1 MSNLIN
7 DIVAD
12 ADSMTDRMGWRDRK
26 IEIVFQSIKQ
36 RCGQVQMHCLGDWRS
51 YHDLLADPGWA
62 QPDRT
67 SVRHRLLAESCSCSP
82 YETVLVAGNNQANL
96 HMLRNDRR
104 CFNDPMRSELHGY
117 CGPAKP
123 GG

>member
-1 MSNLIN
+1 
-7 DIVAD
+7 
-12 ADSMTDRMGWRDRK
+12 MTDRMGWYDWK

-36 RCGQVQMHCLGDWRS
+36 RCGQVQMHCLGNWRS
-51 YHDLLADPGWA
+51 YHDLLANPSRA

-67 SVRHRLLAESCSCSP
+67 SVRHRLLTESRSGPP
-82 YETVLVAGNNQANL
+82 YETVFGARNNQANL
-96 HMLRNDRR
+96 DMLRNDRGR
-104 CFNDPMRSELHGY
+104 FNDPMRSELHGN

>member
-1 MSNLIN
+1 MRG
-7 DIVAD
+7 
-12 ADSMTDRMGWRDRK
+12 RMGRCDWK

-36 RCGQVQMHCLGDWRS
+36 RSGQVQMHCCRDWRS
-51 YHDLLADPGWA
+51 YHDPLPTPGWA

-67 SVRHRLLAESCSCSP
+67 SVRHCLLAESCSSSP
-82 YETVLVAGNNQANL
+82 YETVFVAGNNQENL

-104 CFNDPMRSELHGY
+104 RFTGPMRSELHGY

>member
-1 MSNLIN
+1 
-7 DIVAD
+7 
-12 ADSMTDRMGWRDRK
+12 MTDRMGRCDWK

-51 YHDLLADPGWA
+51 YHDLLANPGWA

-67 SVRHRLLAESCSCSP
+67 SFRHRLLAESGSSSP
-82 YETVLVAGNNQANL
+82 YEAISVAGNNQANL
-96 HMLRNDRR
+96 HMLGNDRR
-104 CFNDPMRSELHGY
+104 RFTDPMRSELHGY

>member
-1 MSNLIN
+1 
-7 DIVAD
+7 
-12 ADSMTDRMGWRDRK
+12 MGRCDWK
-26 IEIVFQSIKQ
+26 IEIVLQSIKQ
-36 RCGQVQMHCLGDWRS
+36 RYGQVQMHCLGNGRS
-51 YHDLLADPGWA
+51 DHDLLANPGWA

-67 SVRHRLLAESCSCSP
+67 RFRHRLLAQSCSSSP
-82 YETVLVAGNNQANL
+82 YETVFVASNNQANL

-104 CFNDPMRSELHGY
+104 GFNDPMRSELRGY